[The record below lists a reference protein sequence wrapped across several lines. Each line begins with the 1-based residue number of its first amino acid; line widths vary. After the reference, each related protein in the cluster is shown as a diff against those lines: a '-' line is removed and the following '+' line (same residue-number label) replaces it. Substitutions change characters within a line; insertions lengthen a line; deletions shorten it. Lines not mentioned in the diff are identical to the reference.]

1 MREFSKNTILF
12 FAFMMSVFVVSCN
25 SKPRNPNMPNVS
37 INFNIYPNS
46 IEFQELNAV
55 GGWMYV
61 TAPLPSYGIIIY
73 RYNLDEFRAYERLSP
88 NDPYACPDNRLSV
101 DLPFVVDSC
110 LNYKYSIL
118 DGSIIEGSGY
128 PLIQYFT
135 QYDGTSL
142 RIYN

>member
-1 MREFSKNTILF
+1 MRKIFKISTVF
-12 FAFMMSVFVVSCN
+12 FVALAAIFVISCN
-25 SKPRNPNMPNVS
+25 SKPENPNSPEVN
-37 INFNIYPNS
+37 INFTIYPNTL
-46 IEFQELNAV
+46 EYQELNAV

-73 RYNLDEFRAYERLSP
+73 RYNIDEFRAYERLSP
-88 NDPYACPDNRLSV
+88 NDPYACPDNRLYV
-101 DLPFVVDSC
+101 DLPYVVDSC

-135 QYDGTSL
+135 QFDGSAL
-142 RIYN
+142 RVYN

>member
-1 MREFSKNTILF
+1 MRKILKISTVF
-12 FAFMMSVFVVSCN
+12 FVALAAIFVISCN
-25 SKPRNPNMPNVS
+25 SKPENPNSPEVN
-37 INFNIYPNS
+37 INFIIYPNTL
-46 IEFQELNAV
+46 EYQELNAV

-73 RYNLDEFRAYERLSP
+73 RYNIDEFRAYERLSP
-88 NDPYACPDNRLSV
+88 NDPYACPDNRLYV
-101 DLPFVVDSC
+101 DLPYVVDSC

-135 QYDGTSL
+135 QFDGSAL
-142 RIYN
+142 RVYN